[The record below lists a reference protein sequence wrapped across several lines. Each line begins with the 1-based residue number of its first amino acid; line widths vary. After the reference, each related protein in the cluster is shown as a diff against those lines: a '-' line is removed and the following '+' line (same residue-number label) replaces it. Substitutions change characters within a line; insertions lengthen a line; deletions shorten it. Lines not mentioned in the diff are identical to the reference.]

1 MERSIF
7 VTENKNMH
15 NLFRLEVDTGSSG
28 YGFTDNI
35 NQLLE
40 DIESEFGKIIR
51 EEVKKWALNSKK
63 NDQVSQI
70 WNVCY

>member
-1 MERSIF
+1 M
-7 VTENKNMH
+7 TENKNMH
-15 NLFRLEVDTGSSG
+15 NLFRLEVDTGSGG

-51 EEVKKWALNSKK
+51 EEVKKWALNSKE
-63 NDQVSQI
+63 NDKFHKYGMYVI
-70 WNVCY
+70 NIGR